1 MGVDLIS
8 PPPPFRT
15 QPKSCLISIRCHSQA
30 KRYAV
35 FVDARQEIMDIVKD
49 LDAEV
54 VTEFEQDV
62 IIEDVE
68 CFVLSETNMA
78 ALHELLAEVRGWM
91 VNVV

>member
-1 MGVDLIS
+1 M
-8 PPPPFRT
+8 
-15 QPKSCLISIRCHSQA
+15 
-30 KRYAV
+30 
-35 FVDARQEIMDIVKD
+35 DARQEIMDIVKD